1 MPTLYSTNYKDAL
14 KYGFYELQTSR
25 DWYREVTQDIGMH
38 ADLVMYWI
46 RIASLLAAPIAP
58 HFAEH
63 IYSTTLKAPN
73 SIQQALWPTPSEP
86 VDPSVIESGQYMRG
100 LIKTI
105 RDAEVALVKMMSRT
119 KGKSSSAPLFDPK
132 KAKSVRIYVA
142 TAFPE
147 WQDAC
152 VAIVKEAYSEEVN
165 KVDDT
170 RVKKLLTER
179 GFIKDKRAM
188 PFIQA
193 FKVSSVLGWATRC
206 SLNINAETNGPI
218 WCPDSIPTDTTLLG
232 KCGAE
237 GNRPILQEI
246 VEFSRCRSHRCGRCF
261 EAYR

>member
-1 MPTLYSTNYKDAL
+1 MLPFHSTNYKDAL

-63 IYSTTLKAPN
+63 IYSTTLK
-73 SIQQALWPTPSEP
+73 SSHSVQQALWPTPSEP
-86 VDPSVIESGQYMRG
+86 VDPSIIESGQYMRG

-119 KGKSSSAPLFDPK
+119 KGKSGSAPLFDPK

-152 VAIVKEAYSEEVN
+152 VAVIKEAYSAEAN
-165 KVDDT
+165 KVDDAK
-170 RVKKLLTER
+170 VKKLLTEK
-179 GFIKDKRAM
+179 GLIKDKRTM

-193 FKVSSVLGWATRC
+193 FKV
-206 SLNINAETNGPI
+206 
-218 WCPDSIPTDTTLLG
+218 
-232 KCGAE
+232 
-237 GNRPILQEI
+237 
-246 VEFSRCRSHRCGRCF
+246 
-261 EAYR
+261 